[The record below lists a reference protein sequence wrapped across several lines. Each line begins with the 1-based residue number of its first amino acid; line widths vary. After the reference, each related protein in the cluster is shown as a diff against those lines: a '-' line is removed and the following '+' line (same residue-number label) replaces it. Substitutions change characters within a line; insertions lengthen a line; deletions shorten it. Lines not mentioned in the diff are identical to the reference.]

1 MTSASLPS
9 RSSHSWQL
17 ILADLALILFLLALS
32 ALPAAEAET
41 GKKLVEARALSQE
54 ARRPAAFEVAAAQ
67 ALFRPVAGGPSLA
80 EWLASQPR
88 DSRATLTVFVRHP
101 RNGEAAAWSTAR
113 SLAREAEASGVA
125 VRTVVSAGEE
135 AEVYA
140 SLGYDALVPGAGGSR
155 QRGAGQG
162 GER

>member
-67 ALFRPVAGGPSLA
+67 ALFRPVEGGPSLA

-88 DSRATLTVFVRHP
+88 DPRATLTVFVRYP
-101 RNGEAAAWSTAR
+101 RNGEAVAWSTAR

-125 VRTVVSAGEE
+125 VRTMVSAGDE

-140 SLGYDALVPGAGGSR
+140 SLGYDALVLGG
-155 QRGAGQG
+155 GVAGQG
-162 GER
+162 GAR